1 MHTDGRSSEPQVV
14 QCTRVL
20 SQRKHYLRKVIHH
33 IVFLSLNGYSKSQI
47 VCVRVCVCVCVW
59 CVLGRSI
66 FLTDYSEHI

>member
-47 VCVRVCVCVCVW
+47 VCVRVCVCGVFGAG
-59 CVLGRSI
+59 LF
-66 FLTDYSEHI
+66 FLTEYTEHI